1 MKKLIAIVL
10 TALFLWTS
18 STYAAST
25 GSEKMKKSSS
35 SSANECFEGVSRTMF
50 SFNQALDA
58 TIFEPIAKGYRVL
71 PMVIRNGSSNMMG
84 NISNLLTIPNNIL
97 QGDFAGAGNT
107 VARLAINTTVGIL
120 GFFDPADKMGFPK
133 RDKEDYGQTLGVWG
147 AGSGCYFVLPILG
160 PTTVRDFAGTVA
172 NLWGDPW
179 YNMTTASDPMIADGM
194 FEDSDYWISRGTAS
208 VDFRAKN
215 IESFDNLEKNSIDLY
230 ASIKSFYLQNRN
242 KKISNSEKIVET
254 QDESDWEEID
264 TN

>member
-1 MKKLIAIVL
+1 MKRMVTVIV
-10 TALFLWTS
+10 TIFLVWS
-18 STYAAST
+18 SVVYAGST
-25 GSEKMKKSSS
+25 GSEKLKKSPS
-35 SSANECFEGVSRTMF
+35 SSANECFEGVSRAMF

-58 TIFEPIAKGYRVL
+58 TIFEPVAKGYRVL

-120 GFFDPADKMGFPK
+120 GFFDPAEKMGFPDK
-133 RDKEDYGQTLGVWG
+133 GKEDYGQTLGVWG
-147 AGSGCYFVLPILG
+147 TGSGCYFVLPILG
-160 PTTVRDFAGTVA
+160 PTTVRDFTGTVA

-179 YNMTTASDPMIADGM
+179 YNMTTASNPMIADGM
-194 FEDSDYWISRGTAS
+194 FKESDYYITKGTGA

-215 IESFDNLEKNSIDLY
+215 IESFDNIEKNSIDLY

-242 KKISNSEKIVET
+242 KKIRNSDTIVET

-264 TN
+264 TK

>member
-1 MKKLIAIVL
+1 MRKLFIAIATTL
-10 TALFLWTS
+10 LFWATISYAGS
-18 STYAAST
+18 S
-25 GSEKMKKSSS
+25 GNEGLKKSSS
-35 SSANECFEGVSRTMF
+35 SSANECFEGVSRAMF
-50 SFNQALDA
+50 SFNQAMDA
-58 TIFEPIAKGYRVL
+58 TIFEPIAKGYRFL
-71 PMVIRNGSSNMMG
+71 PMVIRKGSSNMMG

-120 GFFDPADKMGFPK
+120 GFFDPAEKIGFPDK
-133 RDKEDYGQTLGVWG
+133 GKEDYGQTLGFWG

-160 PTTVRDFAGTVA
+160 PTTVRDFTGTIV

-179 YNMTTASDPMIADGM
+179 YNMTTADDPMIADGI
-194 FEDSDYWISRGTAS
+194 FKESDYYVAKGTDA

-215 IESFDNLEKNSIDLY
+215 IESFDSLEKNSIDLY
-230 ASIKSFYLQNRN
+230 ASIKSLYLQNRN
-242 KKISNSEKIVET
+242 KKITNSETIVET